1 MKRTVGEN
9 LKRLRLKSN
18 LTMSAAGKLVG
29 VTAPAILK
37 YENNLMLPS
46 LSNLELLAKA
56 YECTIDDILDTA
68 EISEIKFNN
77 FKCLSRSA
85 NHKKQKIKSLLNEKI
100 NNYFELLKLS
110 NIKLQNKFGVH
121 LINTL
126 EEAEILATKLRIFF
140 TIPVDSP
147 LDNLAYLLEN
157 NGIILITLPKN
168 EVTKDFLGFYEN
180 INGIP
185 VIAVP
190 QADNGYEQRYNI
202 AKYLGELLI
211 KADKNKDAI
220 TTRFALSLLIP
231 KGALINEFGKNRVKI
246 NFKEIDIFSNRY
258 KASYKYIIKR
268 LEMCKI
274 ITPSNAKYL
283 NIDINKTNKRENIY
297 IEEAYNYDKMLYK
310 LNAQGIIK
318 DINKYL

>member
-1 MKRTVGEN
+1 MKRSVGEN
-9 LKRLRLKSN
+9 LRRLRLRCN
-18 LTMSAAGKLVG
+18 LTMNDAANMIGIS
-29 VTAPAILK
+29 APAILK
-37 YENNLMLPS
+37 YEKNLMLPS
-46 LSNLELLAKA
+46 IKNLELLAKA
-56 YECTIDDILDTA
+56 YECTIDDILDTSD
-68 EISEIKFNN
+68 IKEIKFIN
-77 FKCLSRSA
+77 FQCLNKSA
-85 NHKKQKIKSLLNEKI
+85 FHKKEKIKNILTEKI

-121 LINTL
+121 IINTV
-126 EEAEILATKLRIFF
+126 EEAEILATKFRIFF
-140 TIPVDSP
+140 SISIDSP

-157 NGIILITLPKN
+157 NGIVLITLPKN
-168 EVTKDFLGFYEN
+168 NITKDFLGFYEN
-180 INGIP
+180 IDGIP

-190 QADNGYEQRYNI
+190 KADNGYEQRYTI

-211 KADKNKDAI
+211 KSDKNKDAI

-231 KGALINEFGKNRVKI
+231 KESLINEFGKTRVKI

-258 KASYKYIIKR
+258 KTSYKHIIKR

-283 NIDINKTNKRENIY
+283 NGDLNKEKRKENIY
-297 IEEAYNYDKMLYK
+297 TEEAYNYDKMLYK

-318 DINKYL
+318 NINKFL